1 MSSHPF
7 SQWLDLVRSS
17 LPAFK
22 QLGAELPAAQA
33 QWAQF
38 VKSTLE
44 LHKECAELHKATTFA
59 LLQVQLGML
68 GTGTPAR
75 TAHGFLEL
83 QLDALGQQAAQW
95 KALSDE
101 AAGRGEACADEL
113 RQARSQDDV
122 SFVMAGFLRDADAA
136 LRKAAGDSAM
146 AMHSASA
153 AAGLLT
159 HRLLDELIAQPTQ
172 GATTQAATPAPPSQ
186 D

>member
-1 MSSHPF
+1 MSAHPL
-7 SQWLDLVRSS
+7 SPWLDLVRSS

-22 QLGAELPAAQA
+22 QFGAELPAAQS

-44 LHKECAELHKATTFA
+44 LGKECAELHKATTFA

-68 GTGTPAR
+68 GSGKPAR
-75 TAHGFLEL
+75 TAHDFLDL

-95 KALSDE
+95 KALSDQ
-101 AAGRGEACADEL
+101 AAGRNDACIAEL
-113 RQARSQDDV
+113 RQARTQDDV
-122 SFVMAGFLRDADAA
+122 SFVMAGFLRDAETA
-136 LRKAAGDSAM
+136 LRKAAGDAAM
-146 AMHSASA
+146 ASHSASA

-159 HRLLDELIAQPTQ
+159 HRLLDELIAEPAQAAAQ
-172 GATTQAATPAPPSQ
+172 AAATPAAQ